1 MADLGKKIGS
11 DLGNVI
17 GSTIGSVASQGGT
30 FMQLLKDFNVIG
42 FALGV
47 MMANNVAELA
57 NSFIDGIIMPTIQ
70 PAMNRVTGEDGTGV
84 QVGSVY
90 IDLTKFLNSF
100 IKFLA
105 LSLVIFLIIQFGVNI
120 TKPVSW
126 VSVRSVAPGVKL

>member
-1 MADLGKKIGS
+1 MAELGKKVGS
-11 DLGNVI
+11 ELGNAL
-17 GSTIGSVASQGGT
+17 GSTIGSVASQGGN
-30 FMQLLKDFNVIG
+30 FLQLMKDFNVIG

-57 NSFIDGIIMPTIQ
+57 NSFIDGIVMPTIQ
-70 PAMNRVTGEDGTGV
+70 PAMDKVTGEDGTGV
-84 QVGSVY
+84 QIGNVY

-100 IKFLA
+100 IKFVA
-105 LSLVIFLIIQFGVNI
+105 LSVVIFLIIQFGFTI

>member
-1 MADLGKKIGS
+1 MSDLARKMGTEIGS
-11 DLGNVI
+11 AVGN
-17 GSTIGSVASQGGT
+17 TIGAVGEQAGSFV
-30 FMQLLKDFNVIG
+30 QLMKDFNVIG

-70 PAMNRVTGEDGTGV
+70 PVMDRVTGEEASGIQIGNV
-84 QVGSVY
+84 N
-90 IDLTKFLNSF
+90 IDLSKFLQSF

-105 LSLVIFLIIQFGVNI
+105 LSIVIFMIIQFGFNV

>member
-11 DLGNVI
+11 DLGNAI

-57 NSFIDGIIMPTIQ
+57 NSFIDGIIMPTIK
-70 PAMNRVTGEDGTGV
+70 PAMTRVTGEDGTGI
-84 QVGSVY
+84 QIGNVY

-105 LSLVIFLIIQFGVNI
+105 LSVVIFLIIQFGVNI